1 MDWRLSDI
9 TNNSD
14 LSPKAGGSDR
24 TTERSGKRSTGQS
37 GAGYTRMNDRFAYF
51 IAALVLLIAVPQA
64 SNPTVWWLAFG
75 TIVAG
80 AASWHLLR
88 GARLAPDRPL
98 QLTRH
103 KALFLLLLPV
113 PIVALLQAAPL
124 AGFLPTALT
133 WLPAGLPEAHSISV
147 LPSASYFGALRV
159 LIYMAFFALVLEVAG
174 QGARAEKVGWL
185 LFFGIAAHALWALIA
200 LNVLGDVA
208 PWGPKTAYEGTAT
221 GTFVNRNSFATFLG
235 FGLILGLALTVERAR
250 GPRIRHSRGRTPLS
264 PENIEIAFLFGV
276 CLIIA
281 ITLFATESRLG
292 ITATLVAVLVTAL
305 VLRLKSDV
313 ARGRVVLEGLALT
326 ILLGAIGV
334 LGGGVGSIERAIF
347 AAGDLELR
355 ADIYR
360 GALAMIAERPWLGW
374 GWDNFAPAFEVM
386 RAPGFQT
393 NRVFELAHSTYLTHW
408 IELGLV
414 FGSLVIV
421 AGAMIGWSLLQRLAR
436 RRVNIAMPAAALGA
450 LVLGGLHSTM
460 DFSLEMPANMF
471 LFLAILALG
480 VAHRRRVGQ
489 AGDT

>member
-1 MDWRLSDI
+1 MSDI

-14 LSPKAGGSDR
+14 LAPKTRNGTPETG
-24 TTERSGKRSTGQS
+24 RSGKQLAGES

-51 IAALVLLIAVPQA
+51 IAALVLLIAVPKA

-75 TIVAG
+75 TVVAV
-80 AASWHLLR
+80 AASWHLFR
-88 GARLAPDRPL
+88 GAWLAPDRPL
-98 QLTRH
+98 QITHH
-103 KALFLLLLPV
+103 KRLFLVLLPV
-113 PIVALLQAAPL
+113 PVVALLQAAPL
-124 AGFLPTALT
+124 AGLLPAALT
-133 WLPAGLPEAHSISV
+133 WLPAGLAEPVSISV

-208 PWGPKTAYEGTAT
+208 PWGPKTAYEGNAT

-235 FGLILGLALTVERAR
+235 FGLVLGLALTVERAR
-250 GPRIRHSRGRTPLS
+250 GPRIRHSRGRSPLS
-264 PENIEIAFLFGV
+264 PENMEIAFLFGV

-292 ITATLVAVLVTAL
+292 IMATLVAVLVTAL
-305 VLRLKSDV
+305 ALRLKTDV
-313 ARGRVVLEGLALT
+313 ARGRVLLEGLALT
-326 ILLGAIGV
+326 VLLGAIGV

-386 RAPGFQT
+386 RGPGLET
-393 NRVFELAHSTYLTHW
+393 NLVFELAHSTYLTHW
-408 IELGLV
+408 IELGLI

-421 AGAMIGWSLLQRLAR
+421 AGAMLGVSLVQRLMR

-450 LVLGGLHSTM
+450 LVLGALHSTM

-471 LFLAILALG
+471 LFLAILGLG